1 MERICKNITLENL
14 ETHKKLYGIL
24 YTQKILAGK
33 WKLAILW
40 FLKEEKQRY
49 NEIKR
54 FLGDISQGSLTKQ
67 LRELEDDEI
76 ISRKVYPEVPPRV
89 EYFLTDKGKKLI
101 SIFNSMEEFGIFW
114 VDEHIKKM
122 KNSKKHLL

>member
-40 FLKEEKQRY
+40 FLREEKQRY

-101 SIFNSMEEFGIFW
+101 SIFNSI
-114 VDEHIKKM
+114 I
-122 KNSKKHLL
+122 